1 MVIFKVKII
10 VKLIMDVMLEFS
22 LREVKGIVFIYYFFV
37 FFMFY
42 LFFFL
47 GKLNIVIIF
56 NIWYLF
62 VFVVLCEGCKMI
74 NGVGFNSYFN
84 ECDLFVYCYFGELG
98 LWVIIRKC
106 LFG

>member
-22 LREVKGIVFIYYFFV
+22 LREVKGVVFIYFFV
-37 FFMFY
+37 FLCFI
-42 LFFFL
+42 FFFFCWSL
-47 GKLNIVIIF
+47 IYLLDLF
-56 NIWYLF
+56 RFLF

>member
-10 VKLIMDVMLEFS
+10 VKLIMDVMLELS
-22 LREVKGIVFIYYFFV
+22 LREVKGVVFIYFFV
-37 FFMFY
+37 FLCFIY
-42 LFFFL
+42 FFFWWSL
-47 GKLNIVIIF
+47 I
-56 NIWYLF
+56 YLLDLIRYLI

-98 LWVIIRKC
+98 FWVIIRKC